1 MPLKRKKNKYVL
13 HLTHLNCY
21 RWMKA
26 TLYQYYKLALK
37 ALPDFRQTL
46 NDLCDYCKDNSD
58 SIALRVLTIISELIS
73 SISMLLWILIIY
85 LD

>member
-1 MPLKRKKNKYVL
+1 MPLKRKKSMYVL
-13 HLTHLNCY
+13 HSTRLNCY

-26 TLYQYYKLALK
+26 TLYRYYKLALK
-37 ALPDFRQTL
+37 ALPDFCQTL
-46 NDLCDYCKDNSD
+46 NNLCDYCKDDSD
-58 SIALRVLTIISELIS
+58 SIASRVLTMISEPVS